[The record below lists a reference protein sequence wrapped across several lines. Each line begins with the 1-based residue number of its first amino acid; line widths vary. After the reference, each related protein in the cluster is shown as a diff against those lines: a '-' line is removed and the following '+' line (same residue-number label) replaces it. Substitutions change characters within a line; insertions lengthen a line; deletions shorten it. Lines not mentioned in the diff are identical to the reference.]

1 MVLRVWEGIE
11 LDKNSLFTNRYW
23 VIGIALFCCLLWGS
37 AFPVLKISYGELGLE
52 STDLIPKV
60 VLAGLRFF
68 GASLIIFFV
77 YKVLMKRSMKV
88 SKLQLLELALLGC
101 LQTSIMY
108 FLFYTGLGNTTGMKA
123 AILSASGNFFV
134 VLLAHFIY
142 HNDKINRNKTL
153 GLLTGFLGITLVNW
167 GKGFSLDFS
176 VFGEGFLILSGFV
189 GAFGTIMAKRLSKG
203 LHPFLVSGMQMFIG
217 SIVLLAV
224 GTPLLAESAMVFTPK
239 IWALLVYSSF
249 LSATAFSLWY
259 TLLKYNKA
267 GEIVLYKFMI
277 PVTGTFLSLVFIPG
291 ENLTVYMVAGLVMV
305 AMGIIIISRPKK
317 VKI

>member
-1 MVLRVWEGIE
+1 MNK
-11 LDKNSLFTNRYW
+11 DKFFTNRYR
-23 VIGIALFCCLLWGS
+23 VIAIALFCCLLWGS
-37 AFPVLKISYGELGLE
+37 AFPVLKISYSELGFK

-77 YKVLMKRSMKV
+77 YKVLMKRSLKV
-88 SKLQLLELALLGC
+88 SRHQLLELAMLGC

-108 FLFYTGLGNTTGMKA
+108 FLFYTGLGNTTGMKG

-134 VLLAHFIY
+134 VLLAHFVY

-153 GLLTGFLGITLVNW
+153 GLLTGFAGITLVNW
-167 GKGFSLDFS
+167 GKGFSMDFS
-176 VFGEGFLILSGFV
+176 IQGEGFLILSGFV
-189 GAFGTIMAKRLSKG
+189 GAFGTIIAKRLSKG

-224 GTPLLAESAMVFTPK
+224 GTPLLAEGAMNFTFK
-239 IWALLVYSSF
+239 IWVLLIYSSF

-277 PVTGTFLSLVFIPG
+277 PVTGTFLSIAFIPG
-291 ENLTVYMVAGLVMV
+291 EKLTAYMVAGLVMV
-305 AMGIIIISRPKK
+305 AIGIIIISLPKNEK
-317 VKI
+317 LTNRIEHKR